1 MGPDFN
7 NESNAQLLSAGK
19 EFRDTR
25 MIAKYAM
32 GGIAGAGLFG
42 AVTLFRQAGND
53 QPLYLIA
60 AGAALVAMLIALAVV
75 YFVFGQPV
83 VLRQTTEGIQL
94 VTGSKQQSIPYGDL
108 AAFRAKWTDV
118 LRNGVYSYT
127 QVRFGFSS
135 DNPTTRTITY
145 DSTADFETF
154 KYEQLQEFQDEVAAI
169 VAGRMYE
176 IMHREGRVEWTAK
189 LAIRPDG
196 LEITK
201 KRGAAPEFV
210 GFDRISQWKI
220 DQGLFKLGVDD
231 STRPVLT
238 EDVSEW
244 NFYPGLGLFM
254 RLCDTPGNQSAI
266 NAESY
271 VNVG

>member
-1 MGPDFN
+1 MNGDLTN
-7 NESNAQLLSAGK
+7 GTDACLISGGK

-32 GGIAGAGLFG
+32 GGIGGAGLFG
-42 AVTLFRQAGND
+42 AVSLFRLANNGGVI
-53 QPLYLIA
+53 YLIA
-60 AGAALVAMLIALAVV
+60 AGAALLVTMLGLAAV
-75 YFVFGQPV
+75 YLSIGQPV
-83 VLRQTTEGIQL
+83 LLRQTADGIQRL
-94 VTGSKQQSIPYGDL
+94 AGAKQQSIPYCDL

-118 LRNGVYSYT
+118 LRNGVYSFT

-135 DNPTTRTITY
+135 QDPATPVITY
-145 DSTADFETF
+145 DATADFETP
-154 KYEQLQEFQDEVAAI
+154 KYQQLEELQDEVAAI
-169 VAGRMYE
+169 VAGRMCDV
-176 IMHREGRVEWTAK
+176 MRRDGRVEWTAK

-196 LEITK
+196 LEITRK
-201 KRGAAPEFV
+201 PGAAPELIA
-210 GFDRISQWKI
+210 FDRISRWKI

-238 EDVSEW
+238 ENVSEW
-244 NFYPGLGLFM
+244 NFYPGLSLFT
-254 RLCDTPGNQSAI
+254 RLCDTPGSQSAI

>member
-1 MGPDFN
+1 MSPEFIN
-7 NESNAQLLSAGK
+7 KSNAHLLSAGK

-32 GGIAGAGLFG
+32 GGIAGASLVG

-60 AGAALVAMLIALAVV
+60 VGVLLVAMLITLAIV

-83 VLRQTTEGIQL
+83 LLRQTTEGIQIL
-94 VTGSKQQSIPYGDL
+94 AGTKQQSIPYCEL

-127 QVRFGFSS
+127 QVRFGFSADDPDS
-135 DNPTTRTITY
+135 RTITY
-145 DSTADFETF
+145 DATADFETL
-154 KYEQLQEFQDEVAAI
+154 KYEQLQEFQDEVAAV
-169 VAGRMYE
+169 VAERMLE
-176 IMHREGRVEWTAK
+176 VMQREGRVEWTAK

-201 KRGAAPEFV
+201 KASAAPELV
-210 GFDRISQWKI
+210 GFERISQWKI

-244 NFYPGLGLFM
+244 NFYPGLGLFL
-254 RLCDTPGNQSAI
+254 RLCDTPGRQSAI